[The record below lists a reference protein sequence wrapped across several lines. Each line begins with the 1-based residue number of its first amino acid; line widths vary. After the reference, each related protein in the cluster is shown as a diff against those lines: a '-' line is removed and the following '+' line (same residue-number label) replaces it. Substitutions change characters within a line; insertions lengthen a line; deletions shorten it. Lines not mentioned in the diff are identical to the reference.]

1 MENKIVADNSK
12 VNLSETEGKYLTF
25 YSDGL
30 FGVPI
35 ADVVQIVEMQKVT
48 EVPSYPYYAKG
59 VMNLRGSIIPVID
72 MRMRLSKPE
81 AEYTD
86 RTCVIVSNIRD
97 RLFGFI
103 VDAVDEVT
111 KIEPEQIS
119 PPPRLSGEGGSNYL
133 TGIARISESGSDEK
147 IALLLDMAKILGAE
161 EFEDLARAAM

>member
-1 MENKIVADNSK
+1 MENKIVADGSK

-25 YSDGL
+25 YSEGL

-72 MRMRLSKPE
+72 MRLRLSKPE

-86 RTCVIVSNIRD
+86 RTCVIVSNIHE

-111 KIEPEQIS
+111 KIEPDQIS
-119 PPPRLSGEGGSNYL
+119 PPPRLSGDGGSNYL
-133 TGIARISESGSDEK
+133 TGIARINEGGEEK

-161 EFEDLARAAM
+161 EFESLARAAM